1 MVVRRTAGPQ
11 GARLASRAHVTDIA
25 LVKPAER
32 LRRLRR
38 LATRRGL
45 AIEISEGGSHTK
57 VRLGGR
63 TTVVGRHPG
72 DMPPGT
78 FRKVLKDVGL
88 TPGDLED

>member
-1 MVVRRTAGPQ
+1 M
-11 GARLASRAHVTDIA
+11 
-25 LVKPAER
+25 
-32 LRRLRR
+32 
-38 LATRRGL
+38 
-45 AIEISEGGSHTK
+45 EISEGGSHTK

-78 FRKVLKDVGL
+78 FRKVLKDVGI